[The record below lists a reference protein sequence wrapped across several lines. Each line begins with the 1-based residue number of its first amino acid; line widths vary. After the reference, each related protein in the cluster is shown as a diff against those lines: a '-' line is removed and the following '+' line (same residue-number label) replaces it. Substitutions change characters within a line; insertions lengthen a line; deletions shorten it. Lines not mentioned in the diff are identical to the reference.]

1 MNKVQDDLFEL
12 CFRFL
17 QLLETFRE
25 KGIIS
30 DSEYEV
36 LGRQKKLFIYQKNNK
51 LSSWEFVVF

>member
-30 DSEYEV
+30 DSEYEI
-36 LGRQKKLFIYQKNNK
+36 LGKQKKLFIYQKNNK
-51 LSSWEFVVF
+51 LSR